1 MLLRDLGIVLAA
13 GALAT
18 LLAELLGA
26 TNLGTALTFGQ
37 IAIVFTVL
45 GLMLRGRGGD
55 PANRSGALPPAPK
68 RRPGVDDPPPPR
80 PRAPRGRH

>member
-37 IAIVFTVL
+37 IAIVFCVL
-45 GLMLRGRGGD
+45 ALMLRGRGGD
-55 PANRSGALPPAPK
+55 PAHRSGAAPPARPK
-68 RRPGVDDPPPPR
+68 RRPGVDDPPAR
-80 PRAPRGRH
+80 RRR

>member
-26 TNLGTALTFGQ
+26 TNLGTALTFGK

-45 GLMLRGRGGD
+45 ALMLRGCG
-55 PANRSGALPPAPK
+55 RS
-68 RRPGVDDPPPPR
+68 RDRDDDRHPPR
-80 PRAPRGRH
+80 TNPRRR